1 MLKIQNNEFE
11 IKFTEINI
19 RQRVFD
25 KESFI
30 TLMIN
35 TEFYPS
41 LIDNNVISGSVEIKL
56 DLRNIKSLDDLNNKK
71 YNGDI
76 GNVTISINNNGIWE
90 TDSRDTF
97 KIKLNKREGQKLTF
111 ELETDN
117 CQLKTI
123 GTIVSLYTTSTN
135 IEELNK
141 NFDLKDFHSTPI
153 IKEIG
158 NSKISK
164 YYVKR

>member
-19 RQRVFD
+19 RQRIFD

-35 TEFYPS
+35 TEFFPS
-41 LIDNNVISGSVEIKL
+41 LVDETVISGSVEIKL
-56 DLRNIKSLDDLNNKK
+56 DLKDIKSLDDLNNKT

-76 GNVTISINNNGIWE
+76 GNVTISVNNNGVWE
-90 TDSRDTF
+90 HDSKDNF
-97 KIKLNKREGQKLTF
+97 KVKINKREGKKLEF

-117 CQLKTI
+117 CELKTI
-123 GTIVSLYTTSTN
+123 GTIVSLYTASTST
-135 IEELNK
+135 EKLSE
-141 NFDLKDFHSTPI
+141 NFNLKDFHSTPI
-153 IKEIG
+153 IKEVG

-164 YYVKR
+164 YYVK

>member
-97 KIKLNKREGQKLTF
+97 KIKLIQKR
-111 ELETDN
+111 
-117 CQLKTI
+117 
-123 GTIVSLYTTSTN
+123 
-135 IEELNK
+135 
-141 NFDLKDFHSTPI
+141 
-153 IKEIG
+153 G
-158 NSKISK
+158 NYEFK
-164 YYVKR
+164 